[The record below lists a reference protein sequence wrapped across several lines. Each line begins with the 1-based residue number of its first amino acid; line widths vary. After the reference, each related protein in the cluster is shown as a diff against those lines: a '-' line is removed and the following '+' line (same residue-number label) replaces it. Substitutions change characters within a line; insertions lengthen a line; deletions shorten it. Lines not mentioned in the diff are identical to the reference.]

1 MALAT
6 TTRTIGE
13 VIVVDC
19 AGRIV
24 LGEESTALR
33 LLVKDLLTKAGQIV
47 LDLGDV
53 TYIDSSGLGTLVG
66 LYTSA
71 RKAGGNIRLARLNSR
86 VIELLQI
93 TRLVT
98 VFETYDTA
106 EKAAAA
112 FTKTAGA
119 A

>member
-6 TTRTIGE
+6 STRRIGE
-13 VIVVDC
+13 VIIVDC

-24 LGEESTALR
+24 LGEESTSLR
-33 LLVKDLLTKAGQIV
+33 LLVKDLLNKARQIV

-53 TYIDSSGLGTLVG
+53 TYIDSSGLGTLVS

-71 RKAGGNIRLARLNSR
+71 RNAGGSITLARLNSR
-86 VIELLQI
+86 VIELLQA
-93 TRLVT
+93 TRLLT
-98 VFETYDTA
+98 VFEAYDTA

-112 FTKTAGA
+112 FTKAAGA